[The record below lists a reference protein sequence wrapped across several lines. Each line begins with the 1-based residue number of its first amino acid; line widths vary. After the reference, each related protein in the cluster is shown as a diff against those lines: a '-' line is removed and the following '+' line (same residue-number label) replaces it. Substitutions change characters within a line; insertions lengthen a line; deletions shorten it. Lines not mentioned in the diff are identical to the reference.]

1 MTEVAKG
8 KYFYGSVKVGER
20 GQIVIPIE
28 ARKHFDINPGDQ
40 ILVFGHSKKG
50 IAIAKASLLKKFA
63 GKLLDIFSAL
73 SPNMPAS
80 LKFTSHKAVGKVL
93 IKIE

>member
-1 MTEVAKG
+1 MTEVTKG

-40 ILVFGHSKKG
+40 VLVFGHSKKG
-50 IAIAKASLLKKFA
+50 IAIAKASLLTKFA
-63 GKLLDIFSAL
+63 GKLLDIFGS
-73 SPNMPAS
+73 
-80 LKFTSHKAVGKVL
+80 
-93 IKIE
+93 EEQD

>member
-20 GQIVIPIE
+20 GQIVIPID
-28 ARKHFDINPGDQ
+28 ARKHFNINPGDQ
-40 ILVFGHSKKG
+40 VLVFGDSKKG

-63 GKLLDIFSAL
+63 VKLLDIFGSEDQE
-73 SPNMPAS
+73 SNE
-80 LKFTSHKAVGKVL
+80 K
-93 IKIE
+93 

>member
-28 ARKHFDINPGDQ
+28 ARKHFNINPGDQ
-40 ILVFGHSKKG
+40 VLIFGDSKKG

-63 GKLLDIFSAL
+63 GKLLDIFG
-73 SPNMPAS
+73 PEE
-80 LKFTSHKAVGKVL
+80 
-93 IKIE
+93 IESNEKQ

>member
-1 MTEVAKG
+1 MTEVTKG

-28 ARKHFDINPGDQ
+28 ARKHFNINSGDQ
-40 ILVFGHSKKG
+40 VLVFGDSKKG

-63 GKLLDIFSAL
+63 GKLLDIFGSDGSEEL
-73 SPNMPAS
+73 ES
-80 LKFTSHKAVGKVL
+80 
-93 IKIE
+93 

>member
-28 ARKHFDINPGDQ
+28 ARKHFNINPGDQ
-40 ILVFGHSKKG
+40 VLVFGHSRKG

-63 GKLLDIFSAL
+63 GKLLDIFSPEEL
-73 SPNMPAS
+73 ESNEKQ
-80 LKFTSHKAVGKVL
+80 L
-93 IKIE
+93 

>member
-28 ARKHFDINPGDQ
+28 ARKHFNINPGDQ
-40 ILVFGHSKKG
+40 VLIFGDSKKG

-63 GKLLDIFSAL
+63 GKLLEIFAPEEPESNEKQL
-73 SPNMPAS
+73 
-80 LKFTSHKAVGKVL
+80 
-93 IKIE
+93 

>member
-1 MTEVAKG
+1 MTEVTKG

-28 ARKHFDINPGDQ
+28 ARKHFNINPGDQ
-40 ILVFGHSKKG
+40 VLVFGDSKKG

-63 GKLLDIFSAL
+63 GKLLDIFGSEEL
-73 SPNMPAS
+73 ESD
-80 LKFTSHKAVGKVL
+80 
-93 IKIE
+93 E